1 MQVKQLEG
9 FRSWLESQTEPAKGF
24 IVDRLTRIQ
33 EGTQGIIKP
42 LGKGLSEI
50 KVNYGPGYRLYCWV
64 RGDVLVILLCGG
76 DDVATNIKSVVPCL
90 PKSIRARTRSIR
102 KFHPG
107 LVLRLSKLPFLFL
120 LQFRNR
126 QRYGKNDRSK
136 TDQRRNASISE
147 C

>member
-1 MQVKQLEG
+1 MQVKQVEG

-76 DDVATNIKSVVPCL
+76 DKSTQDRDIK
-90 PKSIRARTRSIR
+90 KAR
-102 KFHPG
+102 
-107 LVLRLSKLPFLFL
+107 KLLKEV
-120 LQFRNR
+120 
-126 QRYGKNDRSK
+126 KNELE
-136 TDQRRNASISE
+136 AS
-147 C
+147 